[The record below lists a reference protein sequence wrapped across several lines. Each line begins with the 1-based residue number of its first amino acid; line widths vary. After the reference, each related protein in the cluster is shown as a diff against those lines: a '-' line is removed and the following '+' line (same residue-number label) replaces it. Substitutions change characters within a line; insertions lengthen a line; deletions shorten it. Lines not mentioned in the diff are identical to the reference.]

1 MTSKLRLIIVVLLAI
16 GVFFRFFN
24 LDGKFYW
31 YDEVFTSLRISG
43 YTEAEA
49 VQQVARG
56 QVITI
61 EDLQKYQRPNPEK
74 SVIDTVK
81 GLAQEEPQL
90 TPLYFVIA
98 RFWVQGFG
106 HSVAVTRSLSAL
118 ISLLAFPCIYWLC
131 LELFQSSLTGWVA
144 CALIAVSPFHVL
156 YAQEAR
162 PYSLWTVTI
171 LLANASL
178 LRAMRLKQI
187 SSWGIYAAAVSLG
200 LYTHFLSV
208 LVVIGHGI
216 YVVATEGFH
225 WTKKVTAFSLASGA
239 GLLTFLPW
247 IAIAI
252 ANSTSASRSTSWS
265 GLEISM
271 LSLVQNW
278 AANICRIF
286 LDFGLKS
293 ESQLIYLIL
302 FTPAILSIVLMAVYS
317 LYYLSRHTPKQVWLF
332 ILTSIGVTAI
342 ALILP
347 DLIWG
352 GIRSAK
358 SRYLIPSYLG
368 LQLAVAYLLA
378 TQLSSWDSRR
388 QKLWQI
394 LAVALL
400 SSGVL
405 SCAISSQA
413 ESWWNKEWGYQ
424 NPKIARII
432 NQATAPLVISNLSE
446 ANLAHLLSLSYL
458 LNPNS
463 RFQLTVTPNIPKI
476 YQHYAD
482 IFVYRS
488 THKFRENLLEINPN
502 FKIEMVYPEK
512 PRIRLWKLVKLSR
525 KI

>member
-1 MTSKLRLIIVVLLAI
+1 MTSKLRLLIVVLLAVGI
-16 GVFFRFFN
+16 FFRFFN

-49 VQQVARG
+49 VQQLAQG

-74 SVIDTVK
+74 SVTDTVK

-178 LRAMRLKQI
+178 LRAMRLKRV

-216 YVVATEGFH
+216 YVVATEGFR
-225 WTKKVTAFSLASGA
+225 WTKKVTAFALASGA

-252 ANSTSASRSTSWS
+252 SNSTSASRSTSWAGS
-265 GLEISM
+265 EINM
-271 LSLVQNW
+271 LSLAQNW
-278 AANICRIF
+278 AANICRLV

-293 ESQLIYLIL
+293 ESPLIYLIL
-302 FTPAILSIVLMAVYS
+302 FIPAILSALIMAGYSVYW
-317 LYYLSRHTPKQVWLF
+317 LCRHTPKHVWLF
-332 ILTSIGVTAI
+332 ILTSIAVTAI

-352 GIRSAK
+352 GIRSTK
-358 SRYLIPSYLG
+358 SRYLLPSYLG

-378 TQLSSWDSRR
+378 TQLSSGDSRR

-394 LAVALL
+394 LAIALL

-413 ESWWNKEWGYQ
+413 ETWWNKEWGYH

-432 NQATAPLVISNLSE
+432 NQAMRPLVISNLSE
-446 ANLAHLLSLSYL
+446 STLGNVVSLSYL
-458 LNPNS
+458 LKTNS
-463 RFQLTVTPNIPKI
+463 RFQLVLNPNIPEIPQQFTDVFIYSYSPKSWEDKI
-476 YQHYAD
+476 
-482 IFVYRS
+482 V
-488 THKFRENLLEINPN
+488 E
-502 FKIEMVYPEK
+502 KIPI
-512 PRIRLWKLVKLSR
+512 IR
-525 KI
+525 

>member
-1 MTSKLRLIIVVLLAI
+1 MTSKLRLLIAVLLAVGI
-16 GVFFRFFN
+16 FFRFFN

-74 SVIDTVK
+74 SVTDTIK

-144 CALIAVSPFHVL
+144 CALLAVSPFHVL

-162 PYSLWTVTI
+162 PYSLWTVTV

-178 LRAMRLKQI
+178 LRAMRLKRV
-187 SSWGIYAAAVSLG
+187 SSWGIYAATVSLG

-216 YVVATEGFH
+216 YVGFGER
-225 WTKKVTAFSLASGA
+225 WRVSARGTAFLLASGA
-239 GLLTFLPW
+239 ALLTFLPW

-252 ANSTSASRSTSWS
+252 ANSAKVATTTSWL
-265 GLEISM
+265 GLQTN
-271 LSLVQNW
+271 VQFLIINW
-278 AANICRIF
+278 AANISRLF
-286 LDFGLKS
+286 FDFGLKS
-293 ESQLIYLIL
+293 DAPLIYLIPL
-302 FTPAILSIVLMAVYS
+302 IPGILIILALLACAIYCLC
-317 LYYLSRHTPKQVWLF
+317 RHTPKHIWLF
-332 ILTSIGVTAI
+332 ILTSIAVTAL

-347 DLIWG
+347 DIIWG
-352 GIRSAK
+352 GIRSTK
-358 SRYLIPSYLG
+358 SRYLLPSYLG
-368 LQLAVAYLLA
+368 LQLAVAYFFA
-378 TQLSSWDSRR
+378 TKLSSWNSRR

-413 ESWWNKEWGYQ
+413 DTWWNKEWGYY

-432 NQATAPLVISNLSE
+432 NQAPAPLVISNLSE
-446 ANLAHLLSLSYL
+446 ASLGNVVSLSYL
-458 LNPNS
+458 LNHNS
-463 RFQLTVTPNIPKI
+463 RFQLAVNPNTPKI
-476 YQHYAD
+476 SPEFTNV
-482 IFVYRS
+482 FVYRPS
-488 THKFRENLLEINPN
+488 LTFRTQILEVNPN
-502 FKIEMVYPEK
+502 SKIEPIYPKK
-512 PRIRLWKLVKLSR
+512 PRIWLWKLVKIS
-525 KI
+525 

>member
-1 MTSKLRLIIVVLLAI
+1 MTSKLRLLIVVLLAVGI
-16 GVFFRFFN
+16 FFRFFN
-24 LDGKFYW
+24 IDRKFYW
-31 YDEVFTSLRISG
+31 YDEVFASLRISG

-49 VQQVARG
+49 VQQVAQG

-61 EDLQKYQRPNPEK
+61 EELHKYQRPNLEK

-118 ISLLAFPCIYWLC
+118 ICLLAFPCIYWLC
-131 LELFQSSLTGWVA
+131 LELFQSSLTGWIA

-178 LRAMRLKQI
+178 LRAMRLKRI
-187 SSWGIYAAAVSLG
+187 SSWGIYATAVALG

-216 YVVATEGFH
+216 YVVATESFR
-225 WTKKVTAFSLASGA
+225 WTKKVTVFALASGA
-239 GLLTFLPW
+239 GLLIFLPW
-247 IAIAI
+247 IAIII
-252 ANSTSASRSTSWS
+252 ANSTSASRNTSWANS
-265 GLEISM
+265 EINL
-271 LSLVQNW
+271 LSLAQNW

-286 LDFGLKS
+286 LDFGLTS
-293 ESQLIYLIL
+293 ESPLIYLIL
-302 FTPAILSIVLMAVYS
+302 LTPAILSAVILAVYS
-317 LYYLSRHTPKQVWLF
+317 VSWLCRHTPKHVWLF
-332 ILTSIGVTAI
+332 ILTSIAVTAI

-347 DLIWG
+347 DIIFG

-368 LQLAVAYLLA
+368 IQLAVAYLLA
-378 TQLSSWDSRR
+378 TQLRSWGSW
-388 QKLWQI
+388 QHKLWQI
-394 LAVALL
+394 VAVALL

-413 ESWWNKEWGYQ
+413 ETWWNKERGSF
-424 NPKIARII
+424 NSKIARII
-432 NQATAPLVISNLSE
+432 NQTTAPLVISNLSDASL
-446 ANLAHLLSLSYL
+446 ANVLSLSYM

-463 RFQLTVTPNIPKI
+463 RFQLVVSPNIPNILRNYDRIFLYGPSISFRNKI
-476 YQHYAD
+476 
-482 IFVYRS
+482 
-488 THKFRENLLEINPN
+488 LESNPDC
-502 FKIEMVYPEK
+502 KLYPL
-512 PRIRLWKLVKLSR
+512 PRKNPGRWLWELVKSPR
-525 KI
+525 S

>member
-1 MTSKLRLIIVVLLAI
+1 MTSKLRVIIAVLLAI
-16 GVFFRFFN
+16 GIFFRFFN

-49 VQQVARG
+49 VQQVAKG

-61 EDLQKYQRPNPEK
+61 EYLQKYQRPNPEK

-90 TPLYFVIA
+90 TPLYFMIA

-131 LELFQSSLTGWVA
+131 LELFQSSLTGWFA
-144 CALIAVSPFHVL
+144 CALLAVSPFHVL

-216 YVVATEGFH
+216 YAVATEGFR
-225 WTKKVTAFSLASGA
+225 WNKKVTAFALASGA

-247 IAIAI
+247 IALAV
-252 ANSTSASRSTSWS
+252 ANSTSASRNTSWADS
-265 GLEISM
+265 KISL
-271 LSLVQNW
+271 LSLPQNW
-278 AANICRIF
+278 AANICRLF
-286 LDFGLKS
+286 FDLGLKS
-293 ESQLIYLIL
+293 ESPLIYLII
-302 FTPAILSIVLMAVYS
+302 FAPAILSALILALYS
-317 LYYLSRHTPKQVWLF
+317 VYYLCQHTPKHVWLF
-332 ILTSIGVTAI
+332 ILTSMAVTALAI
-342 ALILP
+342 MLP
-347 DLIWG
+347 DLILG
-352 GIRSAK
+352 GIRSTK

-368 LQLAVAYLLA
+368 LQLAVAYLFA
-378 TQLSSWDSRR
+378 TQLRAWGSRR

-413 ESWWNKEWGYQ
+413 DTWWNKDWGYH

-432 NQATAPLVISNLSE
+432 NQTTAPLVISNLSE
-446 ANLAHLLSLSYL
+446 ASLGNVVSLSYM
-458 LNPNS
+458 LNLNS
-463 RFQLTVTPNIPKI
+463 RFQLAVNPNTPKI
-476 YQHYAD
+476 YQEFRNV
-482 IFVYRS
+482 FVYSPSLTSR
-488 THKFRENLLEINPN
+488 NQLLEINPN
-502 FKIEMVYPEK
+502 YKIEPIYPKK
-512 PRIRLWKLVKLSR
+512 PRIWLWKLVKIS
-525 KI
+525 